1 MIAVFGKEAQGG
13 CPTLAGY
20 EAARR
25 EILLRHGAFG
35 HIHQLHKE
43 VCGRCA
49 SEGTLAKGSH
59 AGKVIGAVQSR
70 ADRVRQVRDGW
81 DLHVCDLGKDM

>member
-1 MIAVFGKEAQGG
+1 MVAVFGEEAQGG
-13 CPTLAGY
+13 SPTLAGY

-43 VCGRCA
+43 VCGRCTV
-49 SEGTLAKGSH
+49 EGTFAEGGH
-59 AGKVIGAVQSR
+59 AGKIVATPKSR
-70 ADRVRQVRDGW
+70 ADRVRQMCDGRDA
-81 DLHVCDLGKDM
+81 HV